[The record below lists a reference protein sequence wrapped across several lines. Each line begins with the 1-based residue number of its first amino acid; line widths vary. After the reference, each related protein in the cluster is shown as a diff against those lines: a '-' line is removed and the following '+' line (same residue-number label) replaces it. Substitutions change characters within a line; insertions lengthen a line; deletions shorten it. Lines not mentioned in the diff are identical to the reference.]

1 MEPALHTTREAGRKY
16 FSETALPKIS
26 DSLKVERESPDH
38 VIRLVRNN
46 NFLRASCSPV
56 IL

>member
-16 FSETALPKIS
+16 FSETALSKIS
-26 DSLKVERESPDH
+26 DCLKVERESPDH